1 MTDFLTDTQ
10 IALCKEIQL
19 PVCALPNC
27 LLWKGQQKDFVPFPD
42 ALGYNETMKQ
52 DIFCIKM
59 VGF

>member
-1 MTDFLTDTQ
+1 MQ

-42 ALGYNETMKQ
+42 ALGYNETTKQ